1 MISMHKTSFKIN
13 KNSEPFIIAEA
24 GINHN
29 GNIGK
34 ALEMIHVAK
43 NAGADAIKFQAFKAS
58 GIVADSSLTYTY
70 TSQGSKITEPQ
81 MDLFQRCELNKQ
93 DFLKIKKE
101 CEKEGIL
108 FIATPENRTDLD
120 MLLEIGISAIK
131 VGSDDFTN
139 IPLLKDYSTTG
150 LPMIISCG
158 MANLKEIETTM
169 KALKNH
175 SVVLML
181 TTSLYP
187 TEPSEVNLLKFK
199 TLKKLFPNL
208 LLGYSDHTQSNLASP
223 LALVFGAKI
232 FEKHFTL
239 DNTLPGPDHWFS
251 EDPNG
256 LKNWIESIRTSKI
269 MLGTK
274 KLEPTKKEEEMKKIA
289 RRSIVA
295 LKDIDSNEILDRNNV
310 GIRRPGTG
318 LSPEAYE
325 KILQKRTTRKIKKGE
340 LIKLEDCK

>member
-1 MISMHKTSFKIN
+1 MGGNDFN
-13 KNSEPFIIAEA
+13 FRNNSEPFIIAEA

-29 GNIGK
+29 GEIDK
-34 ALEMIHVAK
+34 ALEMIRVAK

-70 TSQGSKITEPQ
+70 TSQGEEITEPQ
-81 MDLFQRCELNKQ
+81 MDLFHRCELHKQ
-93 DFLKIKKE
+93 DFLKIKNE
-101 CEKEGIL
+101 CDKEGIL
-108 FIATPENRTDLD
+108 FLATPENRTDLD
-120 MLLEIGISAIK
+120 MLMDIGISAIK

-139 IPLLKDYSTTG
+139 LPLLKNYATTG

-158 MANLKEIETTM
+158 MANFKEIETTM
-169 KALKNH
+169 NALKDY

-208 LLGYSDHTQSNLASP
+208 LLGYSDHTQGNLASS
-223 LALVFGAKI
+223 LALMFGAKI

-239 DNTLPGPDHWFS
+239 DKALPGPDHWFS
-251 EDPNG
+251 EDKTG
-256 LKNWIESIRTSKI
+256 LKNWIESIRIAKI
-269 MLGTK
+269 MLGNE

-295 LKDIDSNEILDRNNV
+295 LDDIDENEIFDRNNV

-318 LSPEAYE
+318 LSPELYE
-325 KILQKRTTRKIKKGE
+325 KSNSKNQKR
-340 LIKLEDCK
+340 

>member
-1 MISMHKTSFKIN
+1 MGGNDFN
-13 KNSEPFIIAEA
+13 FRNNSEPFIIAEA

-29 GNIGK
+29 GEIDK
-34 ALEMIHVAK
+34 ALEMIRVAK

-70 TSQGSKITEPQ
+70 TSQGEEITEPQ
-81 MDLFQRCELNKQ
+81 MDLFHRCELHKQ
-93 DFLKIKKE
+93 DFLKIKNE
-101 CEKEGIL
+101 CDKEGIL
-108 FIATPENRTDLD
+108 FLATPENRTDLD
-120 MLLEIGISAIK
+120 MLMDIGISAIK

-139 IPLLKDYSTTG
+139 LPLLKNYATTG

-158 MANLKEIETTM
+158 MANFKEIETTM
-169 KALKNH
+169 NALKDY

-208 LLGYSDHTQSNLASP
+208 LLGYSDHTQGNLASS
-223 LALVFGAKI
+223 LALMFGAKI

-239 DNTLPGPDHWFS
+239 DKALPGPDHWFS
-251 EDPNG
+251 EDKTG
-256 LKNWIESIRTSKI
+256 LKNWIESIRIAKI
-269 MLGTK
+269 MLGNE

-295 LKDIDSNEILDRNNV
+295 LDDIDENEIFDRNNV

-318 LSPEAYE
+318 LSPELYE
-325 KILQKRTTRKIKKGE
+325 KILQKRATRKIRKGE
-340 LIKLEDCK
+340 LIKHEDFD

>member
-1 MISMHKTSFKIN
+1 MGGNDFN
-13 KNSEPFIIAEA
+13 FRNNSEPFIIAEA

-29 GNIGK
+29 GEIDK
-34 ALEMIHVAK
+34 ALEMIRVAK

-70 TSQGSKITEPQ
+70 TSQGEEITEPQ
-81 MDLFQRCELNKQ
+81 MDLFHRCELHKQ
-93 DFLKIKKE
+93 DFLKIKNE
-101 CEKEGIL
+101 CDKEGIL
-108 FIATPENRTDLD
+108 FLATPENRTDLD
-120 MLLEIGISAIK
+120 MLMDIGISAIK

-139 IPLLKDYSTTG
+139 LPLLKNYATTG

-158 MANLKEIETTM
+158 MANFKEIETTM
-169 KALKNH
+169 NALKDY

-199 TLKKLFPNL
+199 KLKKLFPNL
-208 LLGYSDHTQSNLASP
+208 LLGYSDHTQGNLASS
-223 LALVFGAKI
+223 LALMFGAKI

-239 DNTLPGPDHWFS
+239 DKALPGPDHWFS
-251 EDPNG
+251 EDKTG
-256 LKNWIESIRTSKI
+256 LKNWIESIRIAKI
-269 MLGTK
+269 MLGNE

-295 LKDIDSNEILDRNNV
+295 LDDIDENEIFDRNNV

-318 LSPEAYE
+318 LSPELYE
-325 KILQKRTTRKIKKGE
+325 KILQKRATRKIRKGE
-340 LIKLEDCK
+340 LIKHEDFD